1 MQDDII
7 KQAIAFRAGDVTD
20 PGLIADGVVASLRLL
35 HAELS
40 LLVGAQAAVALC
52 SHAMHR
58 TQSEVEWAVPRA
70 AALSESMLL
79 ALRADLR
86 ARTPEQALFAGKT
99 LLFALTDHLK
109 SLIGEPLTTR
119 MLRSAWGAPAFD
131 QISTKDIR

>member
-7 KQAIAFRAGDVTD
+7 EQAIALRAGDVAD
-20 PGLIADGVVASLRLL
+20 SGLIADAVVTTLRLL

-40 LLVGAQAAVALC
+40 VLVGAQAAAALC

-58 TQSEVEWAVPRA
+58 TQSEVEWAAPRA

-79 ALRADLR
+79 ALRADLQ

-119 MLRSAWGAPAFD
+119 MLRSAWGTPAFD
-131 QISTKDIR
+131 QISTEDIR